1 MKPTTRPPRGFTL
14 VEMAIVVAVL
24 ALLLG
29 GGLAVLST
37 QIEQQ
42 RYKDTQRLLD
52 DAREALIGHAVR
64 FGRLPCPADP
74 TVASGTATAGQENPA
89 GGPCANTQGVLPWA
103 TLGLPEL
110 DAWGRRFTYRVT
122 ANFARQINPP
132 TTPNLSAFA
141 LAENGDITV
150 RPATAAAPLAAQIP
164 AVLISHGPNGLG
176 AYLPNGTQMAASS
189 DNDEIEN
196 HDVDTEFISKTP
208 TTTYDDLVVWVTP
221 AILANRMIQAQRL
234 P

>member
-1 MKPTTRPPRGFTL
+1 MPPMPRALRGFTL
-14 VEMAIVVAVL
+14 VEMAIVLAVL

-29 GGLAVLST
+29 GGLTVLST

-52 DAREALIGHAVR
+52 EAKEALIGHAVR

-74 TVASGTATAGQENPA
+74 TIASGTAGAGQENPA
-89 GGPCANTQGVLPWA
+89 GGPCATPQGVLPWA

-122 ANFARQINPP
+122 ANFARQITPP
-132 TTPNLSAFA
+132 ATAAFA

-150 RPATAAAPLAAQIP
+150 RPAAAPATPLAAQIP

-176 AYLPNGTQMAASS
+176 AYPPSGTPQMPAST

-196 HDVDTEFISKTP
+196 YDVNPEFISKTP